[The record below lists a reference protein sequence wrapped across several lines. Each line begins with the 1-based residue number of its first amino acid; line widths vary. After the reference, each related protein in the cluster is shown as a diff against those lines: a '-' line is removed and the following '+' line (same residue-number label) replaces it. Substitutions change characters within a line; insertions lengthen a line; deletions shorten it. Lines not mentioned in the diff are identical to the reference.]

1 MHFKAPLKCT
11 WLLSNGDSPLTP
23 PLSKKISRSSSSTSR
38 NGLYFFAT
46 LTFFKTTYFARGD
59 LWTLIED
66 SILQMNATTFESSKS
81 RTPIC
86 DLFAFLCFWPYDFT
100 ASYRNEGGNEPYLE
114 VNFGRLFSTI
124 FTFLSCSNTL
134 VSSVK
139 LLQMVLIV
147 KLQPTIYFDHSTGTE
162 KSDITKETS
171 IMFFWFS

>member
-23 PLSKKISRSSSSTSR
+23 PLSKKNSRSSSTSW
-38 NGLYFFAT
+38 NGLS
-46 LTFFKTTYFARGD
+46 LLLPSSSKLLNLPRGD